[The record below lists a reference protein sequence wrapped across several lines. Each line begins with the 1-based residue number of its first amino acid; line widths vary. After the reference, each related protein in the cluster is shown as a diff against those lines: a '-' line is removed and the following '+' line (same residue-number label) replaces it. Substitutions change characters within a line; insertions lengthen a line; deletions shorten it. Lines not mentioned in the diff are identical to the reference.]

1 MSAHL
6 LGLLAQ
12 HSYPAI
18 FLLLFACGVGA
29 PLSED
34 LILVAT
40 GALVG
45 KGLASPLVA
54 IPVAYAGVVLGDCCL
69 FLIGR
74 RFGPR
79 VLTHPKVSRL
89 LSPERYAR
97 AKARFQKWGA
107 WVVLGARFVAGTRA
121 ATFLTAGSL
130 GVPLHRFLLADA
142 LGAAVTVPG
151 TILLARAGAE
161 HLDAGALPLIKKL
174 LAGLVLTVALVLL
187 VRALLRRRAAGAI
200 VAEARKLEDAGP

>member
-1 MSAHL
+1 MSAQL
-6 LGLLAQ
+6 LALLAQ

-18 FLLLFACGVGA
+18 FLLLFACGLGA

-45 KGLASPLVA
+45 KGLASATLA

-79 VLTHPKVSRL
+79 VLTHPKLSRL
-89 LSPERYAR
+89 LTPERYAR

-107 WVVLGARFVAGTRA
+107 WVVFASRFLAGTRA

-130 GVPLHRFLLADA
+130 GVPLHRFVLADA
-142 LGAAVTVPG
+142 LGAAVTVPA

-161 HLDAGALPLIKKL
+161 HLDAGALPMVKKVV
-174 LAGLVLTVALVLL
+174 AGVVLL
-187 VRALLRRRAAGAI
+187 VALTLLVRFLLKRRAAGAI
-200 VAEARKLEDAGP
+200 VAEPRKLEDAGP